1 MLSWEFN
8 YIGKSGGGNYVH
20 TGHDNSVVNHQIKL
34 INPYPFC
41 LKLPRETEVC
51 QIGTSVGM
59 CTINSFVPFLLQ
71 EYCSGIHE
79 NLQYYLL

>member
-1 MLSWEFN
+1 MEKHVKLGVQLYRE
-8 YIGKSGGGNYVH
+8 IRRQGENYVH

-59 CTINSFVPFLLQ
+59 CTINSFVPFFAAARILQ
-71 EYCSGIHE
+71 WYS
-79 NLQYYLL
+79 

>member
-1 MLSWEFN
+1 MEKHVKLGVQLC
-8 YIGKSGGGNYVH
+8 IGKSGGGNYVH

-59 CTINSFVPFLLQ
+59 CTINSFVPFFAARILQ
-71 EYCSGIHE
+71 WYS
-79 NLQYYLL
+79 